1 MFILIFA
8 SFTNDLNSPWYYE
21 MQELGYNYIITDIQ
35 CALGLSHLKKIDK
48 FIKRRRELAKKYDLA
63 FENLKNCEPIQKNM
77 RNFSSN
83 HLYVLKINFKK
94 LGKTK
99 ERLMEEFKSA
109 EIITQVHY
117 IPVISHP
124 YFQIKNYKNS
134 NFPNSYDYYNSAL
147 SIPLFYALTDKQQ
160 SYVIDQVKKL
170 IG

>member
-1 MFILIFA
+1 MDNIE
-8 SFTNDLNSPWYYE
+8 NK
-21 MQELGYNYIITDIQ
+21 IIDI
-35 CALGLSHLKKIDK
+35 GLLKLK
-48 FIKRRRELAKKYDLA
+48 
-63 FENLKNCEPIQKNM
+63 ENLKNCEPAQKNM
-77 RNFSSN
+77 RDLSSN

-94 LGKTK
+94 LGKT
-99 ERLMEEFKSA
+99 RADLMKEFKSA

-124 YFQIKNYKNS
+124 YFQTKNYKNS
-134 NFPNSYDYYNSAL
+134 NFPNSYNYYNSAL